1 MPYAQSARSLRAS
14 QNNSGKG
21 DMTLLSNGRIIRNIY
36 NNLYCHRH
44 GVFDMKVPLNDDQL
58 KENLK
63 EQIHFL
69 NKSSKS
75 YDDGEYIEA
84 KRLAVHLRILLYDKP
99 RIPSL
104 LKQLKNPN
112 IKFWNSSYVTDE
124 RFCRP
129 MFSLLLLSKN
139 ANDEPIYEPIL
150 DRNLSKNPPSK
161 IDFETWWNQIVI
173 KDNSGEHK
181 FSRKDVVLNVAQTD
195 GGAHVDPFLNLKY
208 YTLNQKKIH

>member
-1 MPYAQSARSLRAS
+1 
-14 QNNSGKG
+14 
-21 DMTLLSNGRIIRNIY
+21 
-36 NNLYCHRH
+36 
-44 GVFDMKVPLNDDQL
+44 MKVPLNDDQL

-150 DRNLSKNPPSK
+150 DRNL
-161 IDFETWWNQIVI
+161 
-173 KDNSGEHK
+173 
-181 FSRKDVVLNVAQTD
+181 
-195 GGAHVDPFLNLKY
+195 
-208 YTLNQKKIH
+208 